1 MITTVSLL
9 NIHHH
14 HAELGFCFFFLPCD
28 ENFQEPEGFKEMG
41 GRMTL
46 RIRKITCV
54 TGRSQVL
61 RLGDQMESYFCDCD
75 PGGKSLRT
83 KLKQW

>member
-1 MITTVSLL
+1 
-9 NIHHH
+9 
-14 HAELGFCFFFLPCD
+14 
-28 ENFQEPEGFKEMG
+28 MG

-61 RLGDQMESYFCDCD
+61 RLGDQMESYFRDCD
-75 PGGKSLRT
+75 PGGKRLRT